1 MATINQYRSRLEKVL
16 NDQLGVCWTIPLR
29 PIRGA
34 AVTAPDSLDF
44 LTSTYGLS
52 LRDLDNVYRIGIG
65 RKLRENDSLIYD
77 DLPVEQPEVDQ
88 ELGGILCP
96 SGILSFYED
105 VFYQRGRDISIL
117 AASYH
122 FQTAPQNSRHPLYV
136 RFEFDPLV
144 ANPPH
149 DFITKPIFHYHFSN
163 YDLFHKHCHFPAG
176 HFEVPNR
183 HHFNY
188 EELEQIFS
196 SPSPPSVPNL
206 ETFLQLLISAGLI
219 TEQ

>member
-1 MATINQYRSRLEKVL
+1 MPNINQHCRALERVL
-16 NDQLGVCWTIPLR
+16 ADQLGVRWTIPPR
-29 PIRGA
+29 PIRE
-34 AVTAPDSLDF
+34 AVLTAPDF
-44 LTSTYGLS
+44 LGFLANTYGLS
-52 LRDLDNVYRIGIG
+52 LGDLDNNVFRIGIG
-65 RKLRENDSLIYD
+65 RKLSENASLIYD
-77 DLPVEQPEVDQ
+77 DLSVEQPEVNQ

-105 VFYQRGRDISIL
+105 VFYQRGRDINIL

-144 ANPPH
+144 ANSPH

-183 HHFNY
+183 YPFNHA
-188 EELEQIFS
+188 ELEQIFS
-196 SPSPPSVPNL
+196 PPSIPNL